1 MMSTGQGLAIEP
13 GALEAVNRLLDDDS
27 PLVRNLRAVVVKY
40 GTPAEI
46 NARAERARALPTLLE
61 RLDQLGS
68 PYLADVHWLD
78 QQRASGAFVPLA
90 EFEQQVLGEPAN
102 YRTEAPVTLEI
113 SALQY
118 FPWLIDEA
126 RAAIAARNLLPGRF
140 IRVRNMKEAA
150 QDQGDLLA
158 VAAGMQI
165 VGASYVETLDTRGT
179 DGSNIHLGGPATL
192 AGYLGGVGQPN
203 DYPLKWADEFLH
215 YFTEYGIQQ
224 VLNTNPGTMLV
235 GFLLHRLGVDIEL
248 KISVLMGTDNPFS
261 VLLTLLCA
269 RLFARPDGS
278 TPLIGL
284 NFSNSADNTTVAL
297 AAQLRR
303 ELGFEQR
310 IRFEIHVNQAY
321 KGIVRQPF
329 CRRDELVELAATVPN
344 ISAKHEGGELA
355 VEQAS
360 DFPSDLLDYFRAKA
374 DIEAAGQMTLMRRGY
389 LERHDSLNLTAAGL
403 IRGGIPV
410 APAAN
415 LH

>member
-1 MMSTGQGLAIEP
+1 MISSSRDLAIQP
-13 GALEAVNRLLDDDS
+13 GALNAVNRLLDDDS
-27 PLVRNLRAVVVKY
+27 PLVRDLGAVVARY

-46 NARAERARALPTLLE
+46 NARAAQARVLPTLFE

-68 PYLADVHWLD
+68 PYLADLRWLE
-78 QQRASGAFVPLA
+78 QQRAAGAFIPLA
-90 EFEQQVLGEPAN
+90 EFERQVLGEAAS
-102 YRTEAPVTLEI
+102 YRTAAPATLEI

-118 FPWLIDEA
+118 FPWLIDQA

-140 IRVRNMKEAA
+140 IRVRNMREAE

-165 VGASYVETLDTRGT
+165 VGSSYVETLDTRGT

-215 YFTEYGIQQ
+215 YYTEYGIQQ
-224 VLNTNPGTMLV
+224 VLNTNHGTMLV
-235 GFLLHRLGVDIEL
+235 AFLLHRLGIDIEF
-248 KISVLMGTDNPFS
+248 KVSVLMGTDNPYS
-261 VLLTLLCA
+261 VLLTLICA
-269 RLFARPDGS
+269 QLFARPDGS

-284 NFSNSADNTTVAL
+284 NFANSANNATIAL

-329 CRRDELVELAATVPN
+329 FRRDELVELAATIPN
-344 ISAKHEGGELA
+344 ISAKHVGGELE

-360 DFPSDLLDYFRAKA
+360 DYPSDLLDYFRSRA
-374 DIEAAGQMTLMRRGY
+374 DIEAAGQLPLMRRGY
-389 LERHDSLNLTAAGL
+389 LERHDSLNLTAAAL
-403 IRGGIPV
+403 IRAGIPV
-410 APAAN
+410 APAAK